1 MLLPLACMG
10 WSLQEIQRNERRAY
24 STLPGCE
31 TEPPDPYSDAFMES
45 MPWPPPRPSVSELDA
60 ENEASGKLE
69 PDELV
74 QIWRRAVVSSPHAC
88 ADLLLVSVF
97 DGEIAAAACGNVS
110 ANTLNAYYE
119 FKFVLA
125 VALSDVVPVAR
136 RAANSVFLLDLG
148 SRADAPIPPRTGQMD
163 LDEKEKWTLPKL
175 ASSGGSASRLPV
187 PVALPGFGS
196 PTWQA
201 VMREPV
207 VGGGANWRWPDVKWG
222 GKQANFLH
230 ANFSAGNGA
239 LPSREAFAHLA
250 HSKALL
256 ELDAVGPQPLLAK
269 LTLGSVVLSQRTNF
283 PLWFQPLLTSETM
296 LRVDADLKDLP
307 SRLQWL
313 AAHDDEARIMA
324 EAGQRR
330 ACALLH
336 LPNVAGYLGR
346 LLQRYARIFDTP
358 HTIKAHRA
366 VRHLV
371 IARRRKLNPFD
382 APERLWFMKLD
393 GVGGR
398 LDCSAWW
405 VGEYSCHELRQAHRA
420 SKKASRG
427 MGALRAGA
435 GGLREARRL
444 ALQASGTAVAA
455 DSGAR
460 WLLQSSSGRHFNRV
474 GLDILTHPHFFSLL
488 ELRRTRTGSY
498 LLKDHSG
505 GWLHLGSGAAG
516 PRKLEVFVPPAASPP
531 PSPPPMTKD
540 ERVEAKDRI
549 PDAAE
554 GKAVAEAV
562 ATAEKAATAAAIA
575 AAQRF
580 SIRKQASGTYTLQPV
595 GEDGVYLQ
603 EDPTSSGHLIAA
615 TGSGAAS
622 MFRLKRVVAPNK
634 YQSQP
639 SNPRSAGREKT
650 FTRRVKRS
658 TVRLGGREFVVA
670 TYHNIGMLD
679 WARLFWDWLSVSG
692 IDRFM
697 LLELDGLTCD
707 AARALNCT
715 LKLECA
721 TAYDMML
728 PREYTQIAHAGG
740 MQSWGATANASL
752 KAPCVLR
759 PSLSAAVVPARRHR
773 RRLSLLQVP
782 EMEDALGRANPRTRC
797 RRGDDRR
804 RCPRSQS

>member
-10 WSLQEIQRNERRAY
+10 WSLQEILRNERRAY

-69 PDELV
+69 PDELA
-74 QIWRRAVVSSPHAC
+74 QIWRQAVVTSPHAC

-110 ANTLNAYYE
+110 ASTLNAYYE

-125 VALSDVVPVAR
+125 VALSEVVPVAR

-148 SRADAPIPPRTGQMD
+148 SRADAPVPPRAGQMD
-163 LDEKEKWTLPKL
+163 LDEKEKWTLPRL

-187 PVALPGFGS
+187 PIALPGFGS

-207 VGGGANWRWPDVKWG
+207 VGGGANWRWPDVKWE

-239 LPSREAFAHLA
+239 LPSREAFARLA

-256 ELDAVGPQPLLAK
+256 ELDGVGPQPLLAE
-269 LTLGSVVLSQRTNF
+269 LTLGSVVLAQGTNF
-283 PLWFQPLLTSETM
+283 PLWYQPLLASETM
-296 LRVDADLKDLP
+296 VRVSADLKDLP

-313 AAHDDEARIMA
+313 AAHDDEARSMA
-324 EAGQRR
+324 EAGRRR

-346 LLQRYARIFDTP
+346 LLQRYARMFDTP

-382 APERLWFMKLD
+382 APERLWFMKTD
-393 GVGGR
+393 GIGGR

-420 SKKASRG
+420 SKRASRG

-435 GGLREARRL
+435 VGQLPEARRL
-444 ALQASGTAVAA
+444 AEQASGTAVAA

-460 WLLQSSSGRHFNRV
+460 WILQSSSGRHFNRV
-474 GLDILTHPHFFSLL
+474 GLDILAHPHFFSLL
-488 ELRRTRTGSY
+488 ELRRTRAGTY

-505 GWLHLGSGAAG
+505 GWLYIASGAG
-516 PRKLEVFVPPAASPP
+516 RRKLEVFVPPPASPP

-540 ERVEAKDRI
+540 ERVEAKDRV

-554 GKAVAEAV
+554 SKAAAEAV
-562 ATAEKAATAAAIA
+562 AAAEKAATTAAIA

-580 SIRKQASGTYTLQPV
+580 SIRKHQPSGTYTLQLV
-595 GEDGVYLQ
+595 GEDEVYLQ
-603 EDPTSSGHLIAA
+603 EDPTGSGHLIAA
-615 TGSGAAS
+615 SGGGAAS

-634 YQSQP
+634 YQTQP

-650 FTRRVKRS
+650 FNRRVKRS

-707 AARALNCT
+707 AARTLNCT

-728 PREYTQIAHAGG
+728 PQEYTQIAHAGG
-740 MQSWGATANASL
+740 MQSWGAPATAL
-752 KAPCVLR
+752 PER
-759 PSLSAAVVPARRHR
+759 PLCPPSVP
-773 RRLSLLQVP
+773 Q
-782 EMEDALGRANPRTRC
+782 
-797 RRGDDRR
+797 RRGGACTQAQTPTR
-804 RCPRSQS
+804 PTSSS